1 MRILAL
7 DSSQNLQSFAVYNDE
22 EQVFIFSETFSG
34 QSSEIVERLRNNFSK
49 SELSLK
55 DINLLAV
62 NLGPG
67 SFTGIRNIL
76 CIVKTLAIELKLPVF
91 TSNTFELL
99 RFEQKISP
107 NEAIAIPAFKNNF
120 FISLNSNYDSKE
132 SNFFSLS
139 ETEIPLYRFSS
150 SNLSELLIKFLLS
163 DNSLKIL
170 INDPE
175 KLVPYYLRDPS
186 IGKKIVCQ

>member
-7 DSSQNLQSFAVYNDE
+7 DSSQSLQSFAVYDDK
-22 EQVFIFSETFSG
+22 EQDFIFSETFSG
-34 QSSEIVERLRNNFSK
+34 QSSEIVERLKNNFSK
-49 SELSLK
+49 SKLSLK

-67 SFTGIRNIL
+67 SFTGIRNTL
-76 CIVKTLAIELKLPVF
+76 CIVKTLALELKLPVF
-91 TSNTFELL
+91 TTNTFELL
-99 RFEQKISP
+99 RFEQRIAA

-120 FISLNSNYDSKE
+120 FISLNSNYESKE

-139 ETEIPLYRFSS
+139 ETEVPLYKFSS
-150 SNLSELLIKFLLS
+150 PKLSELLIKFLLRDIS
-163 DNSLKIL
+163 PNL

-175 KLVPYYLRDPS
+175 KLVPYYLREPS